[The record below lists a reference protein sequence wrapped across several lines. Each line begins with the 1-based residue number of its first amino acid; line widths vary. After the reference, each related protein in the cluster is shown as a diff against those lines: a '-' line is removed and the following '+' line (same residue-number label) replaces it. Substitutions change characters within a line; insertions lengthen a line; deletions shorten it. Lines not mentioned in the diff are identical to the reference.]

1 MIEIDVRGLGCPIP
15 VVKTKQA
22 MESNPSETITILG
35 ETAVSQENITRL
47 AEMKKYSVE
56 GKQTSGDEYRL
67 VLKPGR
73 Q

>member
-22 MESNPSETITILG
+22 MESAPDETITVLG

-47 AEMKKYSVE
+47 AKTKKYSVE
-56 GKQTSGDEYRL
+56 SEQTSGDEYRL
-67 VLKPGR
+67 VLKPGL

>member
-22 MESNPSETITILG
+22 MEKDPSSTITVCG
-35 ETAVSQENITRL
+35 DTNVSQENILRL
-47 AEMKKYSVE
+47 AEAKKYSVE
-56 GKQTSGDEYRL
+56 SEKSAGEEYRL
-67 VLKPGR
+67 VLKPGL